1 VSLTSLR
8 LEAVDGGT
16 GSAYLYYDVALSI
29 CSQCFA
35 KVEGKIVF
43 QDGGVYLLKRC
54 PVHGA
59 ERVLIADDV
68 EYYRR
73 CREVFLKPPKCPLTT
88 TRR

>member
-1 VSLTSLR
+1 MAERVR
-8 LEAVDGGT
+8 P
-16 GSAYLYYDVALSI
+16 YLYYDVALSI